1 MEPVQWLTGL
11 YNFRIM
17 NLFDILHFGHGK
29 NYVKQLVSQVHGDII
44 WMDRMVQLDVELIS
58 KITGLHILG
67 AQPKEY
73 LDNKVGEKEIV
84 ELVKGQLSTIRGN
97 KGIVLKDIN
106 GNVTIFKR
114 NSMSC
119 KMLRKIRKEETP
131 TGLIAVVA

>member
-29 NYVKQLVSQVHGDII
+29 NCVKQLLSQVHGDII

-119 KMLRKIRKEETP
+119 KMLRKIRKEETV
-131 TGLIAVVA
+131 TTLDYKL